1 MSNAYQ
7 DSDQDPKTKLTET
20 PCSKVKNPV
29 TTTDSAQ
36 SEQPLALRRTTVVSD
51 QIADIFASYREAA
64 DKPSADSAVHN
75 TTNNGVFQTPE
86 HLVHAGQ
93 ADGSGSTST
102 GNGTVD
108 DDPAHHQANGMRLS
122 PIRVVHSN
130 VDIDESLAAGDVA
143 TYLADMLGSLEV
155 VAQRSHLDV
164 LSMMIAMAREQAGD
178 DAASH
183 RKANG

>member
-1 MSNAYQ
+1 
-7 DSDQDPKTKLTET
+7 
-20 PCSKVKNPV
+20 
-29 TTTDSAQ
+29 
-36 SEQPLALRRTTVVSD
+36 
-51 QIADIFASYREAA
+51 
-64 DKPSADSAVHN
+64 
-75 TTNNGVFQTPE
+75 
-86 HLVHAGQ
+86 
-93 ADGSGSTST
+93 
-102 GNGTVD
+102 
-108 DDPAHHQANGMRLS
+108 MRLS

-183 RKANG
+183 RKASG